1 MDGDLNPLLPGE
13 PGAADAVARTRT
25 GAMKENPIPALKI
38 NGNLHFRKAAV
49 EAWWMKQEE
58 QKAA

>member
-1 MDGDLNPLLPGE
+1 
-13 PGAADAVARTRT
+13 
-25 GAMKENPIPALKI
+25 MKENPIPALKI